1 MQLDEEGTAEEAPQ
15 TAAAEDGVVR
25 ALSLANALLN
35 RPGGLTREQIFDKVE
50 LYRARRDERDRL
62 AGSQHQRADA
72 ALEKLFGHDKEHL
85 RSCGIE
91 LLEPTAE
98 DDYRYRISRTHYGL
112 PDLALTSQ
120 ERSALYRAQLQFA
133 RNTIAGLQHA
143 VWAIDPERADAAGSS
158 AAPRVVQ
165 ASIGSDAEV
174 AHLLDI
180 SRIGLRAAVTFR
192 YTGRGRRQ
200 AEIRRV
206 VPLGTGARGHWYLL
220 AHDLERDAQRIF
232 RLDRVSG
239 TISTLP
245 AASLSEHESETV
257 KQIAQGDRYG
267 DLNVAAEVD
276 RSVEG
281 FTEHDAVEGA
291 LRVHQDAAP
300 RTLPKLTPGTSGR
313 RRDDAATKTERVIN
327 MIALLLARGGVR
339 PSELLEKYSL
349 SPDQLLRDLLS
360 ISLVTT
366 DQYPDTLD
374 VTPFPPLNDDEFIA
388 EYLAADELIELRAAG
403 GALDKPVSLTKP
415 GAMSLLIALKS
426 LIELCPPGDEHIAAA
441 ADSLQRK
448 VMAIVPEP
456 IAHAAESMSLA
467 PQAAHR
473 TVLRAAQ
480 QASTSGHAVELAYT
494 DISGR
499 STTRVV
505 EPVQVVHDGPHT
517 YVRAW
522 CRRAQGE
529 RFFRLD
535 RIADVKPLP
544 NDPQGERSAAL
555 SLSDSNGPQVPVTAD
570 SVSVVLRFSPSA
582 AGQAFL
588 YNPVK
593 QHTEKV
599 TGARTIVTSFVTKE
613 AVIGT
618 CLRAG
623 GDVEVIRPVEL
634 RQEVAERA
642 LERLD
647 HQRK

>member
-1 MQLDEEGTAEEAPQ
+1 MQLDEEGTAEGAPQ

-35 RPGGLTREQIFDKVE
+35 RPGGLTREQIFDKIE

-62 AGSQHQRADA
+62 VGSQRQRADD

-85 RSCGIE
+85 RSCGIK

-98 DDYRYRISRTHYGL
+98 DDYRYRISRTQYGL
-112 PDLALTSQ
+112 PDLSLTSQ

-143 VWAIDPERADAAGSS
+143 VWAIDPEYDDAAGSP

-165 ASIGSDAEV
+165 SSIGSDTEV

-180 SRIGLRAAVTFR
+180 SRIGLRAAITFR

-200 AEIRRV
+200 AETRRV
-206 VPLGTGARGHWYLL
+206 VPLGMGVRGHWYLL
-220 AHDLERDAQRIF
+220 AHDLDRDAQRTF

-245 AASLSEHESETV
+245 AASLSEPESVTL
-257 KQIAQGDRYG
+257 KQITRGGRYAAL
-267 DLNVAAEVD
+267 DVAAEVD
-276 RSVEG
+276 RNVAG

-291 LRVHQDAAP
+291 LRVHQDEAP
-300 RTLPKLTPGTSGR
+300 GTLPKLTRGTSRR
-313 RRDDAATKTERVIN
+313 RRDDASTKTERVIN
-327 MIALLLARGGVR
+327 MIALLLTRGGIR

-349 SPDQLLRDLLS
+349 TPDQLLRDLLS

-374 VTPFPPLNDDEFIA
+374 VTPFPPLNDEQFIT
-388 EYLAADELIELRAAG
+388 EYLTADQPIELRASG
-403 GALDKPVSLTKP
+403 GAMDRPVSLTKP

-441 ADSLQRK
+441 AESLQRK

-473 TVLRAAQ
+473 AVLRAAQ
-480 QASTSGHAVELAYT
+480 QASSAGHAVELAYT

-499 STTRVV
+499 SSTRVV

-517 YVRAW
+517 YMRAW

-535 RIADVKPLP
+535 RIADLKPLP
-544 NDPQGERSAAL
+544 HDPQGERSAAL
-555 SLSDSNGPQVPVTAD
+555 SLSDSSGPQVPVTAD

-588 YNPVK
+588 YHPVK

-599 TGARTIVTSFVTKE
+599 TGARTILTSFVTKE

-634 RQEVAERA
+634 REEVAERA
-642 LERLD
+642 LELLG
-647 HQRK
+647 QQQK